1 MKAAICRAWGPPSV
15 LVVEEI
21 SPPALPS
28 DCVRIRVRAAGVGFQ
43 DILMVAGRYETKPE
57 FPFAPGNE
65 VAGEVIECG
74 PGVTALIPGD
84 RVMAILEYG
93 GYAEQVIA
101 PEAAV
106 VKLPSQLESHSGSGP
121 RDGLWHRI

>member
-28 DCVRIRVRAAGVGFQ
+28 GCVRIRVRAAGVGFQ

-65 VAGEVIECG
+65 VAGEVMSAV
-74 PGVTALIPGD
+74 PGSL
-84 RVMAILEYG
+84 LSL
-93 GYAEQVIA
+93 QVIVSWRYWNTEDMRSRLWL
-101 PEAAV
+101 P
-106 VKLPSQLESHSGSGP
+106 KLL
-121 RDGLWHRI
+121 